1 MSGGAPAAARRALA
15 AALLGTAALG
25 CARGGGGAEQGAEQ
39 GAAQGAAIR
48 HLFFERERAARVVLW
63 ADPAE
68 PGPAFEA
75 LGRAPAP
82 PADSAALARGV
93 AAPVTLVRG
102 ADLRRLFRDHP
113 DGWAAFYR
121 RYPGAPGLV
130 EVGPVLRAADGRTA
144 EVVVG
149 RACGEHCVNAWR
161 VELRRAEGRGAKG
174 EDAAEHD
181 AAGRGGAWRATRVT
195 PLRVRG

>member
-1 MSGGAPAAARRALA
+1 VSGGTRVAARRAVA
-15 AALLGTAALG
+15 AGAAIVLGTAAVG
-25 CARGGGGAEQGAEQ
+25 CARGGDGSAE

-63 ADPAE
+63 ADPGE

-82 PADSAALARGV
+82 PADSAALAAGV

-121 RYPGAPGLV
+121 SYPGAPGLV
-130 EVGPVLRAADGRTA
+130 EVGPVARAPDGRTA
-144 EVVVG
+144 AVVVG

-161 VELRRAEGRGAKG
+161 VELRRAAGPGAG
-174 EDAAEHD
+174 NDDTAAD
-181 AAGRGGAWRATRVT
+181 GAAGRDGAWRATRVT

>member
-1 MSGGAPAAARRALA
+1 VSGGAPAAARCAVA
-15 AALLGTAALG
+15 AAAAAIVLGTAAGG
-25 CARGGGGAEQGAEQ
+25 CARGGGGAAAGAE
-39 GAAQGAAIR
+39 GAAQGAAVR

-82 PADSAALARGV
+82 PADSAALAAGV

-121 RYPGAPGLV
+121 RYPGTPGLV
-130 EVGPVLRAADGRTA
+130 EVGPVARAPDGRTA

-161 VELRRAEGRGAKG
+161 VELRHAE
-174 EDAAEHD
+174 
-181 AAGRGGAWRATRVT
+181 GRGGAWRATRVT

>member
-1 MSGGAPAAARRALA
+1 VSGGAPAAARRALA
-15 AALLGTAALG
+15 AIVLGTAAGG
-25 CARGGGGAEQGAEQ
+25 CAPGGGAARGSDQ

-75 LGRAPAP
+75 LGRAPSP

-130 EVGPVLRAADGRTA
+130 EVGPVARAPDGRTA

-161 VELRRAEGRGAKG
+161 VELRRADGRGAG
-174 EDAAEHD
+174 DDDTAADD